1 MLFLCQHNNALLVF
15 VALNCKIEPFPS
27 NVYAGSE
34 IYQEMLTKA
43 LANYFGAK
51 LLIFDSHS
59 FLGVRDHY
67 FYGLFDC

>member
-1 MLFLCQHNNALLVF
+1 MLLVL
-15 VALNCKIEPFPS
+15 VALNWTLELFPS

-43 LANYFGAK
+43 LANYFGTK

-59 FLGVRDHY
+59 FLGVRDLY
-67 FYGLFDC
+67 FYEIVDC